1 MRALVLILAAS
12 LGASAAKWTMS
23 LLHDED
29 ESALILRA
37 IAFPTEQRG
46 LAIGQLTEKKGVTG
60 VVLLTTNGGAK
71 WETIRVKEDPVSISC
86 VKEEICWFVSV
97 RGVWR
102 SDEGGRAWKKIA
114 SLKGPLKVH
123 FSSPARGWAAG
134 LAKSAWETND
144 GGKTWKAIEK
154 TKEISSNPDHAYFSA
169 IAVNQNVGI
178 IGGNSRAPRKEDDV
192 TFPDWMQ
199 PEAAA
204 KRREWPAVMILI
216 ETRDGGKTWN
226 PSSNQIF
233 GSLTQ
238 IRIKPEGTGAAALLE
253 YFNNFEFP
261 AELMWIDFRSG
272 RSSSIMRSKD
282 FAPTDHVLAAENRIV
297 VAGIENAALRALPV
311 PQKVKFYEATVNDAT
326 TTTAVWASIPVDYRA
341 VAKRV
346 ALGLSPNGI
355 AWAVTDTGMILKLD
369 PSAR

>member
-1 MRALVLILAAS
+1 MRVLVLILAAS
-12 LGASAAKWTMS
+12 VGASAAKWTMS
-23 LLHDED
+23 FLHDED
-29 ESALILRA
+29 ESSLILRA
-37 IAFPTEQRG
+37 IEFPTEQRG
-46 LAIGQLTEKKGVTG
+46 LAIGQLTDKKGITG

-71 WETIRVKEDPVSISC
+71 WEMIRVKEDPLSISC
-86 VKEEICWFVSV
+86 IKEEICWFVSV
-97 RGVWR
+97 KGVWR

-114 SLKGPLKVH
+114 NLKGPLKVY
-123 FSSPARGWAAG
+123 FTSATQGWAAG
-134 LAKSAWETND
+134 LAKSAWGTTD

-154 TKEISSNPDHAYFSA
+154 TKEISSNPNHAHFSA
-169 IAVNQNVGI
+169 IAMNKDIGI
-178 IGGNSRAPRKEDDV
+178 IGGNSRAPRKDEDV

-199 PEAAA
+199 PETAA

-233 GSLTQ
+233 GNLTQ
-238 IRIKPEGTGAAALLE
+238 IRIKPEATGAAALLE

-261 AELMWIDFRSG
+261 GELMWIDFRTG

-282 FAPTDHVLAAENRIV
+282 FAPTDYLLAANNQIL

-311 PQKVKFYEATVNDAT
+311 PQKVRIYEATVNDS
-326 TTTAVWASIPVDYRA
+326 TTTAIWTTIPVDYRA

-346 ALGLSPNGI
+346 SLGLSPNGVG
-355 AWAVTDTGMILKLD
+355 WAVTDSGMILKLD
-369 PSAR
+369 RNAR